1 MKDSGMSDSQF
12 MEAQKS
18 FQKHHSSYNNFV
30 KNIKQEEKP
39 ENFWEKVLTFFKKML
54 KYK

>member
-12 MEAQKS
+12 MEAQKN
-18 FQKHHSSYNNFV
+18 FRERCNVYNTFV
-30 KNIKQEEKP
+30 NSLSEDKRP
-39 ENFWEKVLTFFKKML
+39 ENFWQRLLTFFKKML